1 VNSKGNGPIVSF
13 RHKERKSGLSERTSG
28 PKPFFEAHVRE
39 RAFFKVNPKED
50 R

>member
-1 VNSKGNGPIVSF
+1 MGRLYLLDIKRGRVGFQRGRVGQN
-13 RHKERKSGLSERTSG
+13 
-28 PKPFFEAHVRE
+28 PFFEAHVRE